1 MVYICIIHATNFF
14 VKIKEKS
21 QTMNRLILSLIFLIA
36 MHTTCFSSIIDGIE
50 LEELNSKKAAISE
63 QYKECE
69 RRKGLQEYSSDPL
82 FQQETEKLRTEAD
95 NGMADLAKAGYVEA
109 RIWRGKRELQ
119 LLEFHR
125 DRILSSLEEEEENL
139 KAKTHGIHLKE
150 ASRLRR
156 DLQDIYEHLN
166 DCEHSLNILKELIRK
181 KVKVV
186 HDTQYYQENNIC
198 LFSLYDED
206 EALPKPASTPQIA
219 PTSAPITYDHPTTY
233 GHPAI
238 FRSVTK
244 KTIDELTELK
254 GNLLA
259 SVSAKPTE
267 ALDFIKRIHDH
278 VNQNGYLD
286 STNDQSNGFVD
297 FIFSIIQESTDYSY
311 ATKPSFRAVSR
322 VRDTLLSALI
332 CLSDDNVTSA
342 EILMALT
349 NCLLS
354 PSNKHNIN
362 DTIDCVKAELQI
374 VGEIRRYLT
383 ALNDPND
390 YAKLI
395 YKKLYESK
403 NEGKI
408 RKYYMNDTDYD
419 SCVYVGSLFEPANN
433 RFFTLQTF
441 FINASYNPY
450 KGVIGSA
457 MIDFMGF
464 GRKHFRI
471 KLADINKYIKNKDK
485 NDCPYYVYEQTDH
498 EKPVQTILISKN
510 GPYSIRYHHEKRKLT
525 IGLLHVHPYDKQRN
539 RWIPNSSG
547 LLVCDGENEIIKYAR
562 YDVFDFVTPANRLHQ
577 GGFLNATSYN
587 NEEELLSYAH
597 FQLS

>member
-1 MVYICIIHATNFF
+1 MYICIIHVTNLF
-14 VKIKEKS
+14 VKIKEKP
-21 QTMNRLILSLIFLIA
+21 QTMNRLILSLIFLIV
-36 MHTTCFSSIIDGIE
+36 MHTACFSFKINTDALS
-50 LEELNSKKAAISE
+50 EEALSSRRKTISE
-63 QYKECE
+63 QYEKCKQREASQDDNADLTFRE
-69 RRKGLQEYSSDPL
+69 
-82 FQQETEKLRTEAD
+82 ETEKLRTEAD

-109 RIWRGKRELQ
+109 RIWREKRELQ

-125 DRILSSLEEEEENL
+125 DRIWSSLEEAEKNL

-150 ASRLRR
+150 VSRLRR

-166 DCEHSLNILKELIRK
+166 DCEHNLGVLKEFRRIK
-181 KVKVV
+181 IKVV
-186 HDTQYYQENNIC
+186 HDIQYYQDNNIC
-198 LFSLYDED
+198 LFSLCDED
-206 EALPKPASTPQIA
+206 EAHEVLPKPVSTPQTA
-219 PTSAPITYDHPTTY
+219 PTSAPITYDHL
-233 GHPAI
+233 AI
-238 FRSVTK
+238 FRSVSK

-259 SVSAKPTE
+259 SGSAKPTE
-267 ALDFIKRIHDH
+267 ALDFIKRIQDH

-286 STNDQSNGFVD
+286 STNDQSDSFVD
-297 FIFSIIQESTDYSY
+297 FIFSIIRESTDYSY
-311 ATKPSFRAVSR
+311 ATKPSFRAVSH
-322 VRDTLLSALI
+322 VRDTLLSTLI
-332 CLSDDNVTSA
+332 RLGDDNVTSA

-419 SCVYVGSLFEPANN
+419 SCVYVDSLFEPTNN

-457 MIDFMGF
+457 IIEFIGF

-485 NDCPYYVYEQTDH
+485 SDCPYYVYEQTNH
-498 EKPVQTILISKN
+498 
-510 GPYSIRYHHEKRKLT
+510 
-525 IGLLHVHPYDKQRN
+525 DK
-539 RWIPNSSG
+539 S
-547 LLVCDGENEIIKYAR
+547 
-562 YDVFDFVTPANRLHQ
+562 
-577 GGFLNATSYN
+577 
-587 NEEELLSYAH
+587 
-597 FQLS
+597 